1 MTGSHN
7 PRARGC
13 ARRTWAAAAAL
24 STFRHSTS
32 LRPPGAPVIRSVLT
46 LRAAAGRAGA
56 LEEFY
61 ERHGVLARAREFDG
75 CRGAVLL
82 RATDDGPATHLVI
95 ADWDEAADYR
105 RWVDDPWRAALSRE
119 LADLLDTTPGEPVVG
134 GLFEFV

>member
-1 MTGSHN
+1 M
-7 PRARGC
+7 
-13 ARRTWAAAAAL
+13 
-24 STFRHSTS
+24 
-32 LRPPGAPVIRSVLT
+32 IRSVLS
-46 LRAAAGRAGA
+46 LRAADGRGGA

-61 ERHGVLARAREFDG
+61 ERHGILARAREFDG

-119 LADLLDTTPGEPVVG
+119 LADLLDITPGEPVVG
-134 GLFEFV
+134 GLFEFVPEMSPHPSVHPSRPEEQL